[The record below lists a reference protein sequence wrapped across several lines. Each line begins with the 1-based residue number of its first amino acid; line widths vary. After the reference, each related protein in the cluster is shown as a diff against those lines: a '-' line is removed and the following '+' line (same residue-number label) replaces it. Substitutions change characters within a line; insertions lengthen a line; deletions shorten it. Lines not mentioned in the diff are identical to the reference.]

1 MKSYNKLLKTICI
14 ILICIIS
21 LAFSVMAIDVGLGKY
36 ESKLLSEGIE
46 LSQILEFRQSIKS
59 ATGLDAEEFLRRFE
73 ENKYADN
80 PFEDFVDYEADFENL
95 AQAVVNNEN
104 IINLLPNT
112 NGKLL
117 RISSE
122 GMYYYKA
129 KYDAV
134 GKRMGAEPVCLPL
147 TDEERKSVISIYER
161 NKEFY
166 CVRVYDDY
174 FQLSADNESDQRAVL
189 SYSFA
194 PNYTPTDGYAKTV
207 KINENWSVLWIE

>member
-1 MKSYNKLLKTICI
+1 MKRRNKFFKTVGI
-14 ILICIIS
+14 ILMCVIS
-21 LAFSVMAIDVGLGKY
+21 LTFSVMAIDVGLGKY

-46 LSQILEFRQSIKS
+46 LSQILEFRQRIKS

-95 AQAVVNNEN
+95 AQAVRNNMD
-104 IINLLPNT
+104 IIELLPDT
-112 NGKLL
+112 NGKFLN
-117 RISSE
+117 ISSE
-122 GMYYYKA
+122 GMYYHETE
-129 KYDAV
+129 YDDS
-134 GKRMGAEPVCLPL
+134 GKRIGAKPGYLPL
-147 TDEERKSVISIYER
+147 TDEETKSVISIYER